1 MYSRYWKHSRSTA
14 EAQRGR
20 STVQAGFPGFAANQ
34 VSNFRH
40 KIRPILN
47 PHGSPFIINFKY
59 ANSDDRAAVPS
70 RDCHLT
76 SSSFPG
82 ASFRT
87 FGQDVQGTAVKSVVF
102 WSGKLIK
109 CDYNNLCMS

>member
-1 MYSRYWKHSRSTA
+1 MLFCNSKFRSYDT
-14 EAQRGR
+14 
-20 STVQAGFPGFAANQ
+20 ST
-34 VSNFRH
+34 
-40 KIRPILN
+40 
-47 PHGSPFIINFKY
+47 KY
-59 ANSDDRAAVPS
+59 ANSDDRAAVLS